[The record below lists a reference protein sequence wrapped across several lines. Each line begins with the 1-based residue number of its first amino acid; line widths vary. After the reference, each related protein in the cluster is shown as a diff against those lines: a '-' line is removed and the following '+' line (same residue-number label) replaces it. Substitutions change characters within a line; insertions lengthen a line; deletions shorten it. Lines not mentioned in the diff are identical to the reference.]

1 MVEKDIL
8 AHIDENEES
17 VGGFSDN
24 LVDVREKPD
33 RTIPKIQLS
42 LLFLLSLPKLKSQ
55 PRIKFLF

>member
-17 VGGFSDN
+17 VGRFCDN

-33 RTIPKIQLS
+33 RTNPKIESSNPQS
-42 LLFLLSLPKLKSQ
+42 EFESDQ
-55 PRIKFLF
+55 IED